1 MLTDG
6 IEGVYVET
14 HNWGKTAKFLQEL
27 GFKVEFSTD
36 HGSGMLR
43 NGDGPYVFSEE
54 VPEDHQPVE
63 MQVLLRVADDDACNP
78 GPPVEVV
85 KPFEDT
91 HYGTRE
97 MQVRDL
103 MDAPGALQ
111 APARP

>member
-1 MLTDG
+1 MATEG

-14 HNWGKTAKFLQEL
+14 RNWGKAAKFLQAL
-27 GFKVEFSTD
+27 GFDVEFATD

-43 NGDGPYVFSEE
+43 RGDGPYVFLEE
-54 VPEDHQPVE
+54 VQGDRGLQV
-63 MQVLLRVADDDACNP
+63 QVLLRVADADACNP

-97 MQVRDL
+97 MHVRDP
-103 MDAPGALQ
+103 DGRIWSLQ
-111 APARP
+111 APGKG